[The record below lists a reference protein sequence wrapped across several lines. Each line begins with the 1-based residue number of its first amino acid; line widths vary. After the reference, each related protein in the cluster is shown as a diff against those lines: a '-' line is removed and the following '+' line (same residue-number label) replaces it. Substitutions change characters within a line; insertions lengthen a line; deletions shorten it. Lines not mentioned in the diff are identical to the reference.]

1 MKYLILNYGQ
11 YRHATICFEH
21 NIKQIRSQLNS
32 NDTLDICILS
42 QYESDRDRQNY
53 LEQFIN
59 NTLLANNCNL
69 IFLKYIEEYKDD
81 IYEVENKIQEN
92 YDNYISN
99 SDIKNGAD
107 LHSKFVCKLW
117 YRKYFLNLLYKRF
130 ITTNYD
136 YVFLT
141 RLFDTK
147 LEIIKPFDFLKNQT
161 NTLYY
166 AHDTTFIGSPDII
179 DKLLEF
185 GKDMYSNLRVHKEM
199 LIDIDFLK
207 EFNKQDRCLSECN
220 AIYSS
225 EMQICNFIY
234 YNIPNSINIRYD
246 FTDLEERSQEK
257 AYIDIRIVR

>member
-11 YRHATICFEH
+11 YRHAAVCFEH
-21 NIKQIRSQLNS
+21 NIKQIKSQLNE

-42 QYESDRDRQNY
+42 QYESDKDQQEY
-53 LEQFIN
+53 FEQFIN

-69 IFLKYIEEYKDD
+69 IFLKYIEEYKDE
-81 IYEVENKIQEN
+81 IYDTENKIQEN
-92 YDNYISN
+92 YDNFISN
-99 SDIKNGAD
+99 TDIKNGAD

-117 YRKYFLNLLYKRF
+117 YRKFFLNNLYKKF

-136 YVFLT
+136 FIFLT

-147 LEIIKPFDFLKNQT
+147 LEIIKPLDFLNNPT

-166 AHDTTFIGSPDII
+166 AHDTTFIGSPAII

-185 GKDMYSNLRVHKEM
+185 GRDMFSSLRVYKDMI
-199 LIDIDFLK
+199 IDLDFLK
-207 EFNKQDRCLSECN
+207 EFNKQDKCLSECS
-220 AIYSS
+220 AVYSS

-246 FTDLEERSQEK
+246 FTNLEQQYQES

>member
-1 MKYLILNYGQ
+1 MKFLILNYGQ

-21 NIKQIRSQLNS
+21 NLKQIRSQLNE
-32 NDTLDICILS
+32 NDTIDICILS
-42 QYESDRDRQNY
+42 QYEADKDYQNY
-53 LEQFIN
+53 LEKFIN
-59 NTLLANNCNL
+59 DTLLANNYNL

-92 YDNYISN
+92 YDKYISN

-107 LHSKFVCKLW
+107 LGSKFVCKLW
-117 YRKYFLNLLYKRF
+117 YRKYFLNMLSKQF

-136 YVFLT
+136 YILIT

-147 LEIIKPFDFLKNQT
+147 ITILKSFDFLKNQT
-161 NTLYY
+161 DKLYY
-166 AHDTTFIGSPDII
+166 SHDTTFIGSPVII

-185 GKDMYSNLRVHKEM
+185 GKDMYSNLRFHKDM
-199 LIDIDFLK
+199 LMDIDFLK

-246 FTDLEERSQEK
+246 FTNIEKQYQEN
-257 AYIDIRIVR
+257 AYVDIRIIR